1 MKKYFILAT
10 VLVLTFTLLTGCG
23 CTRRGAGMDTM
34 PSTDMTVLPT
44 NIPET
49 TAPLLPTDPMTEPV
63 TMPTVETGEAGT
75 DGGITDSITGE
86 TGNTTPSEAGARN
99 RNR

>member
-1 MKKYFILAT
+1 MKKLSVLLT
-10 VLVLTFTLLTGCG
+10 VLVLTISMLTGCG

-34 PSTDMTVLPT
+34 PATEMTILPT

-49 TAPLLPTDPMTEPV
+49 TVPTKPATEPMTDPITEPTDNTDTMGTE
-63 TMPTVETGEAGT
+63 

-86 TGNTTPSEAGARN
+86 TGTRSRI
-99 RNR
+99 R